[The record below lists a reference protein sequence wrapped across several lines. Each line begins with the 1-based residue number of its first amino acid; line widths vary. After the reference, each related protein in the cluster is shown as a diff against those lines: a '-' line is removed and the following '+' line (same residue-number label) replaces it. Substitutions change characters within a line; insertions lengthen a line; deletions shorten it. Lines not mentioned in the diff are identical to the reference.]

1 MPSADQWNLYL
12 IGYRASGKSTVAP
25 LLANRLSLACIDTD
39 RLIEAELSEPIASYF
54 ASHGESAFRQIES
67 KIVVDVSN
75 RSHQVVSLGGGAVLA
90 PVNQEAIRRSGK
102 VVWLE
107 CPPAILA
114 ERLTKDQNQ
123 GAYRPSLTGLGV
135 TQEIESVLK
144 QREGVYR
151 GLADLVIDAGAK
163 SPDQIAVEIVA
174 WWQSLPK

>member
-1 MPSADQWNLYL
+1 MPPSGQGNLYL

-25 LLANRLSLACIDTD
+25 LLANRLSLVSIDTD
-39 RLIEAELSEPIASYF
+39 RLIEAELSEPISSYF
-54 ASHGESAFRQIES
+54 ASHGEPAFRQIES
-67 KIVVDVSN
+67 RIVMDVSN

-90 PVNQEAIRRSGK
+90 LANQEAIRRSGK

-114 ERLTKDQNQ
+114 ERLKKDQTQ

-151 GLADLVIDAGAK
+151 ELADLVIDAGAK
-163 SPDQIAVEIVA
+163 SPDQIALEIMG

>member
-1 MPSADQWNLYL
+1 MPSSDQWNLYL

-39 RLIEAELSEPIASYF
+39 RLIEAELTEPIASYF

-67 KIVVDVSN
+67 KIVVEVSN

-144 QREGVYR
+144 QREAVYR
-151 GLADLVIDAGAK
+151 ELADLVIDAGAK
-163 SPDQIAVEIVA
+163 SPDQIALEIMG

>member
-1 MPSADQWNLYL
+1 MPSSDQWNLYL

-144 QREGVYR
+144 QREAVYR
-151 GLADLVIDAGAK
+151 ELADLVIDAGAK
-163 SPDQIAVEIVA
+163 SPDQIALEIMG